1 MTAYIIP
8 LICLL
13 MTVMA
18 SLTCLRFI
26 LSREG
31 LYWVIPCLISIIL
44 TFENMDT
51 LLIAAETSIMPNYRT
66 LRGISPVLIAFLW
79 YMMIITFHYALRFK
93 IKVNRYR
100 NENRKNRE
108 EAEFIEK
115 MERRK
120 RKKEYVLEEKN
131 RKNSAEVPDIYTK
144 EDSDDWSDLF
154 SD

>member
-51 LLIAAETSIMPNYRT
+51 LLIAAETSIMPDYRT

-100 NENRKNRE
+100 HENRKNRE

>member
-1 MTAYIIP
+1 
-8 LICLL
+8 

-100 NENRKNRE
+100 NENRKNKE

>member
-51 LLIAAETSIMPNYRT
+51 LLIAAETSIMPDYRT

-100 NENRKNRE
+100 NENRTNRE

>member
-51 LLIAAETSIMPNYRT
+51 LLIAAETSIMPDYRT

-144 EDSDDWSDLF
+144 EDSDDWSNLF

>member
-51 LLIAAETSIMPNYRT
+51 LLIAAETSIMPDYRT

>member
-1 MTAYIIP
+1 MIAYIIP

-31 LYWVIPCLISIIL
+31 LYWVIPCLISLIL
-44 TFENMDT
+44 TFANMDT
-51 LLIAAETSIMPNYRT
+51 LLIAAETSIMPDYGT

>member
-51 LLIAAETSIMPNYRT
+51 LLIAAETSIMPDYRT
-66 LRGISPVLIAFLW
+66 MRNIAPVLIAFLW

>member
-8 LICLL
+8 LFCLIL
-13 MTVMA
+13 TFMA
-18 SLTCLRFI
+18 TLTCLRFI

-31 LYWVIPCLISIIL
+31 LYWIIPCIISIIL
-44 TFENMDT
+44 TLENLDT
-51 LLIAAETSIMPNYRT
+51 LLLAAETSIMPDYRT
-66 LRGISPVLIAFLW
+66 MRYIAPVLIAFLW

-93 IKVNRYR
+93 IKVNRFR
-100 NENRKNRE
+100 NENRKNRK

-120 RKKEYVLEEKN
+120 RRKEYILNEQNKENKAEKP
-131 RKNSAEVPDIYTK
+131 RIYQNNG
-144 EDSDDWSDLF
+144 SDDWSDLF

>member
-8 LICLL
+8 LTCLL

-51 LLIAAETSIMPNYRT
+51 LLIAAETSIMPDYRT

-79 YMMIITFHYALRFK
+79 YMMIIVFHYALK
-93 IKVNRYR
+93 KTIT
-100 NENRKNRE
+100 ENRFENDSIKNRA
-108 EAEFIEK
+108 EAEYLEK
-115 MERRK
+115 YEARMRRK
-120 RKKEYVLEEKN
+120 SRKAREEKSG
-131 RKNSAEVPDIYTK
+131 NSASVPSVPEYRTPQ
-144 EDSDDWSDLF
+144 DD
-154 SD
+154 